1 MRLPRTVLH
10 IALLLGLGL
19 GLAGPAAG
27 QDNDAV
33 AAADPGQDPAFR
45 GSRGLQRLARELAA
59 RDRALARRERTVAQ
73 READILAAEAL
84 LAKRLED
91 LATVREELE
100 ALLDKLDEVEEER
113 LSGLV
118 TMTEKMREKQAAAV
132 FVELDEDL
140 AVQVLDRMNPTKA
153 GRALAAMPPEKAA
166 RLAEK
171 LTRPISLAGGPR

>member
-1 MRLPRTVLH
+1 MRPSRLLAPAV
-10 IALLLGLGL
+10 LLLSLSL
-19 GLAGPAAG
+19 GLAAPASG
-27 QDNDAV
+27 QDDDGV
-33 AAADPGQDPAFR
+33 AAVDPGRDPAFR

-73 READILAAEAL
+73 READILAAEEAL
-84 LAKRLED
+84 ASRMEGLSA
-91 LATVREELE
+91 VREELE

-118 TMTEKMREKQAAAV
+118 TMTEKMREKQATAV

-153 GRALAAMPPEKAA
+153 GRALAAMPPDKAA

-171 LTRPISLAGGPR
+171 LTRPISLSGGR